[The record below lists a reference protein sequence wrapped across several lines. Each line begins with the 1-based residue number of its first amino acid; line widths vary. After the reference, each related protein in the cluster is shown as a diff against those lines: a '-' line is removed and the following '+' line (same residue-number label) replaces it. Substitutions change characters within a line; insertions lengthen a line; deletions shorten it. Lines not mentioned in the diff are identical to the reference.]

1 MKSLLD
7 LRCTSL
13 ESVLKLAGLT
23 TGSPQKK
30 IFQQEIPSGAFPE
43 SSAKNM
49 NAFSSIENQK
59 LLQTRP
65 MTKSEL
71 GPIDMEKYLN
81 CFGIKFNI
89 KDDGTKTLYR
99 LQKCIFDP
107 NHGPNEASII
117 VPRQGPILY
126 QCFHASCKNRTWREA
141 RRLISGNKSLA
152 EFCEGYD
159 PNWTPPKTTGIGQ
172 FSQDIVLDFVSS
184 EEDPVYALDGK
195 LIPPPSQVDWREFYI
210 KNQREEF
217 VPLFLV
223 RYLQKYLYPLACTAK
238 QFWKY
243 KEGAWKPY
251 SDALIRRHITRALK
265 EKIQGRMTDNVF
277 KILADETYVNEELW
291 DRNPLLINCRSGMVG
306 IETGETIPHDPK
318 YLSRVQLPVNYDP
331 HRESVSWFEFLK
343 DIFPEDVEDPKN
355 LRTYMIKHYLLQQW
369 FGYCLLRD
377 NRFHKALFLYGTG
390 GNGKSTVIEVLQAM
404 VGETNTS
411 NLSLSDLCHRFKI
424 QHLFGKMVNLATE
437 TGSRDPLAMD
447 VFKTIIA
454 GEKISAE
461 RKFGDVFDFRPYSK
475 FCVSMNDTPV
485 ISDKSYGLE
494 RRLIVLS
501 FNRRIEKHEVIPNM
515 KEKLIEEIDGIFTW
529 AVRGLQDLLKRNGFF
544 IGETI
549 GEDTEQF
556 MKTINPLLIFGEECC
571 EFRKDYEVE
580 PQSLWD
586 QYKSW
591 CEQGK
596 NRPLGRNNFYNQVL
610 AQYPSVKKD
619 RTETKRLFRGIRL
632 KSF

>member
-1 MKSLLD
+1 MKSLSD
-7 LRCTSL
+7 LRCTSF

-23 TGSPQKK
+23 TGSTQKK

-49 NAFSSIENQK
+49 NAFFSTENQK

-89 KDDGTKTLYR
+89 KDDGTKTIYR
-99 LQKCIFDP
+99 LQKCIFNPD
-107 NHGPNEASII
+107 HGPNEASII
-117 VPRQGPILY
+117 IPRHGPILY
-126 QCFHASCKNRTWREA
+126 QCFHSSCKHHTWKEA
-141 RRLISGNKSLA
+141 RRMISGDKSLA

-159 PNWTPPKTTGIGQ
+159 PHWRPPRTTGSGQ
-172 FSQDIVLDFVSS
+172 FSQNIVLDFMSS
-184 EEDPVYALDGK
+184 EEPAYVADGK

-210 KNQREEF
+210 KGHRDEF
-217 VPLFLV
+217 VPLYLV
-223 RYLQKYLYPLACTAK
+223 RYLQKYLHPLACTAK

-243 KEGAWKPY
+243 KEGVWKPY
-251 SDALIRRHITRALK
+251 SDASIRQHITRSLK
-265 EKIQGRMTDNVF
+265 EKVQGRLTDNVI
-277 KILADETYVNEELW
+277 KILADETFIDEEQW
-291 DRNPLLINCRSGMVG
+291 DKNPLLINCKSGMIS

-331 HRESVSWFEFLK
+331 HQESVRWFEFLK
-343 DIFPEDVEDPKN
+343 DIFPEDFEDPKN
-355 LRTYMIKHYLLQQW
+355 SRTYMTKHYLLQMW

-390 GNGKSTVIEVLQAM
+390 SNGKSTVIEVLQAM
-404 VGETNTS
+404 VGEKNTS
-411 NLSLSDLCHRFKI
+411 NLSLSDLCQRFKI
-424 QHLFGKMVNLATE
+424 QHLLGKMVNLATE

-461 RKFGDVFDFRPYSK
+461 RKYGDVFDFRPYAK
-475 FCVSMNDTPV
+475 FCVSMNDVPV
-485 ISDKSYGLE
+485 ITDKSYGFE
-494 RRLIVLS
+494 RRIIVLS
-501 FNRRIEKHEVIPNM
+501 FNRRIEKHEIIPNI
-515 KEKLIEEIDGIFTW
+515 KEVLIEEIDGIFTW
-529 AVRGLQDLLKRNGFF
+529 AIRGLQMLLKRNEFY

-549 GEDTEQF
+549 GDDTDQF

-571 EFRKDYEVE
+571 EFHPEYEIE
-580 PQSLWD
+580 PQALWEA
-586 QYKSW
+586 YKRW
-591 CEQGK
+591 CDDGK
-596 NRPLGRNNFYNQVL
+596 NRPLGRNNFYNQIL
-610 AQYPSVKKD
+610 AQYSKVKKS
-619 RTETKRLFRGIRL
+619 RTEKSRLFRGIRL
-632 KSF
+632 KYF